1 MIDLAIPMVILD
13 WSKLLIIA
21 AVICIVIGI
30 ICLDIHITG
39 GIYTMWT
46 IISWIFYGLLYCIIL
61 LWGAVSSP
69 DSTIQ
74 MINITWSK

>member
-46 IISWIFYGLLYCIIL
+46 IISWIFYGLLYGVIL